1 MSEIKEKIHISLP
14 IEKASFLRII
24 SALAREEISDIVGI
38 SLDLLKHYLSS
49 GASSDEFLSYIEQK
63 EPNLVKKL
71 IDLRNKV
78 QERQVEVIEV

>member
-63 EPNLVKKL
+63 EPSLVKKL
-71 IDLRNKV
+71 VELRNKI
-78 QERQVEVIEV
+78 QERQVEVVEA